1 MNSNLSSH
9 LLSVA
14 RMMKAFIRVQIMGWR
29 LCLPDTM
36 NTKRNPKPVLNHFL
50 LSLSSI
56 CRKTWPIP
64 IDKKSNNKYTISS
77 HSIFAPRDGIENEC
91 QINLFKCFSLLKV
104 IQIENHLKCPHSPI
118 NILTLIT
125 QYFRLRMS
133 DFYSFHELG
142 IECQRK
148 QLVALVGLVGI
159 GRNPVLNRSYINTT
173 KRIGVC
179 DRLE

>member
-1 MNSNLSSH
+1 MQNDVTENLFLVMNSNLSSH

-14 RMMKAFIRVQIMGWR
+14 SMMKAFIRVQIMGCR

-36 NTKRNPKPVLNHFL
+36 NTKRNPKPELNHFL

-64 IDKKSNNKYTISS
+64 IDKKSNNKYTTSS
-77 HSIFAPRDGIENEC
+77 HSIFAPRDWMGNEC
-91 QINLFKCFSLLKV
+91 QINLFKCFSILKV
-104 IQIENHLKCPHSPI
+104 IQNKSPLKRPHIPR

-125 QYFRLRMS
+125 EYFRLRMS

-148 QLVALVGLVGI
+148 QLVAI
-159 GRNPVLNRSYINTT
+159 
-173 KRIGVC
+173 
-179 DRLE
+179 